1 MADTPQAEWPRP
13 TVLQQST
20 EAAQEVADNLADKAE
35 RAKEV
40 AAEQTAGLRRD
51 PASAAIVAQLQRQTE
66 LLVQI
71 AEAGERKEAPA
82 PGQFRTPFTSHV
94 RVRAT
99 KWILSVS
106 GACVVQL
113 TSGALPILTVQL
125 AAADTREF
133 PIPVTLDRG
142 TNVAVTVV
150 SGAGTIVDSVINGYP
165 E

>member
-1 MADTPQAEWPRP
+1 MADDTPQTEWPRP
-13 TVLQQST
+13 TVLEQST
-20 EAAQEVADNLADKAE
+20 AAANEAADTLADKAD

-51 PASAAIVAQLQRQTE
+51 PASAAIVAQLTRQTE

-82 PGQFRTPFTSHV
+82 PGQFRTPFVSHV

-99 KWILSVS
+99 DWIIAVD
-106 GACVVQL
+106 GAAVIQL
-113 TSGALPILTVQL
+113 VSGALPIITVEFP
-125 AAADTREF
+125 AADTRVI
-133 PIPVTLDRG
+133 PIPVTFDRG
-142 TNVAVTVV
+142 TNVAVTAT
-150 SGAGTIVDSVINGYP
+150 GAGTVVDSVINGYP